1 MFYEPNIN
9 SQNTFYLNGF
19 IKDNHMNTYKSDLL
33 FTFLIVFF
41 LSSCSSS
48 GGGSAPTSETVDQTL
63 IDLGIDITET
73 PREDRDGDPLPDDY
87 NPLGSSKSFDQL
99 DELVMIGF
107 PLAASSG
114 ITSEMTFLELNRD
127 GTHATYTDEVLFSPD
142 TVDTPWALSVGATPD
157 ALRVADR
164 GDIDRDG
171 LEELFVVYRAPG
183 QSHVELQIFED
194 ETQSFAEAQNL
205 VISTNP
211 VDRLAV
217 ASGDLNGDGYTDI
230 VIGLVSGNS
239 AQLVFVDNNDGVL
252 SLSTLNKTLP
262 QAYPGSEINL
272 VIKAGNLDYDPSHEL
287 VVVVNERI
295 LEVGNPES
303 GTSRYLV
310 FDDAKQNY
318 DELEN
323 ALVQSVAVNRTAIVA
338 DVSLG
343 DVDGDNIDEIV
354 FAGLTHFDPTGSCS
368 YNYLLMVL
376 DDFVHNSESLGD
388 LEHQSNIHGGCAAAK
403 GELRFVHVNTPDLDG
418 DGIAEIQ
425 ANELIFDDFRLA
437 AWTPLYDPYGTQAEI
452 PHDSLFANATGFT
465 GRFSQQNS
473 RMVVADLTADKR
485 QDIIIYSQS
494 TNRLEVWGLSV
505 LDTDPAANI
514 QAKQWRMIK
523 SIAIE
528 PPASTDELRPLLV
541 PVNVNHDGLAISL
554 EQGSYQLVFT
564 EPVLIAALAA
574 APCYESLGQNTDAC
588 RTTYGTA
595 ESNSIA
601 LENTTTIT
609 AGVTVG
615 TNVEFSVPV
624 TAIRIAE
631 ISAKLK
637 VSASLSL
644 SHSSSYTYT
653 ESVVYTTGPIE
664 DTVIFTSIP
673 YDIYTYIITSH
684 PDPNVMGNEIVVS
697 MPRSP
702 VTLQVERS
710 FYNANVAHG
719 GPLIDS
725 SVFNHSAGDPT
736 SYPNSIEKDTIV
748 SNYYS
753 DPLFTP
759 SQWAYEFGPVSVGQ
773 GGGDTSLEINV
784 ATESGLGVAV
794 GVEAEFELEATAG
807 VIVAGFSIGIS
818 NETSLQISHGS
829 ESTYSGAVA
838 NLPSTEFAANSYDW
852 GLFTYVMDD
861 HASGQKFEIINF
873 WVD

>member
-1 MFYEPNIN
+1 
-9 SQNTFYLNGF
+9 
-19 IKDNHMNTYKSDLL
+19 MNVYKSSLIL
-33 FTFLIVFF
+33 SFLMIFF
-41 LSSCSSS
+41 LSACSNKDKSH
-48 GGGSAPTSETVDQTL
+48 PTPTTVDQTL
-63 IDLGIDITET
+63 TSLGVNIAET
-73 PREDRDGDPLPDDY
+73 PREDRNGDPLPDDY
-87 NPLGSSKSFDQL
+87 TPLGSSKSFDQL

-107 PLAASSG
+107 PLAVGSG
-114 ITSEMTFLELNRD
+114 SELTLLELNRD
-127 GTHATYTDEVLFSPD
+127 GTHSTYTDEVLFSPD
-142 TVDTPWALSVGATPD
+142 TADTPWALSVGATPA
-157 ALRVADR
+157 ALRVVDR
-164 GDIDRDG
+164 GDIDKDG
-171 LEELFVVYRAPG
+171 LEELIVVYRTPG
-183 QSHVELQIFED
+183 QGSVELQLYED
-194 ETQSFAEAQNL
+194 QTASFAKGQNL
-205 VISTNP
+205 VISTDP
-211 VDRLAV
+211 VDSLAV
-217 ASGDLNGDGYTDI
+217 AIGDYNGDGYAEL
-230 VIGLVSGNS
+230 VVGMVSGNS
-239 AQLVFVDNNDGVL
+239 AQLVFVDNNDGIL

-272 VIKAGNLDYDPSHEL
+272 IIKSGNLDYDPSDEL
-287 VVVVNERI
+287 VVLVNERI
-295 LEVGNPES
+295 LETGNPES
-303 GTSRYLV
+303 GTTRYFV
-310 FDDAKQNY
+310 IDDAKQNHV
-318 DELEN
+318 DISN
-323 ALVQSVAVNRTAIVA
+323 ALVQSTAVNRTAIVA

-343 DVDGDNIDEIV
+343 DVDGDNIDEMV
-354 FAGLTHFDPTGSCS
+354 FAGLTHFDPAGSCS

-376 DDFVHNSESLGD
+376 DDLVHDSESLGA
-388 LEHQSNIHGGCAAAK
+388 LEHQTTIHGGCATAK

-425 ANELIFDDFRLA
+425 ANELIFDDFRFA
-437 AWTPLYDPYGTQAEI
+437 AWAPLYDDPDSPAQPTQAAL
-452 PHDSLFANATGFT
+452 PHDSLFANAGGFT

-473 RMVVADLTADKR
+473 SMVVADLTADKR
-485 QDIIIYSQS
+485 QDIIFYSQS
-494 TNRLEVWGLSV
+494 TNSLEVWGIGV
-505 LDTDPAANI
+505 LGTETPPVPGN
-514 QAKQWRMIK
+514 QWRLLK

-528 PPASTDELRPLLV
+528 PPASTDELRPILL
-541 PVNVNHDGLAISL
+541 PININHDGVAISL

-574 APCYESLGQNTDAC
+574 APCYENLGQNTDAC

-595 ESNSIA
+595 ESSAISI
-601 LENTTTIT
+601 ENTTTIT

-644 SHSSSYTYT
+644 SHSASYTYT

-673 YDIYTYIITSH
+673 YDIYTYIITS
-684 PDPNVMGNEIVVS
+684 DPNPDVIGNEIVVS

-710 FYNANVAHG
+710 FYNANVVHG

-725 SVFNHSAGDPT
+725 SVFSHSAGDPA
-736 SYPNSIEKDTIV
+736 SYPNSGEKDTIV

-753 DPLFTP
+753 DPLITP

-829 ESTYSGAVA
+829 ESTYGGAVA
-838 NLPSTEFAANSYDW
+838 NFPSAQFAANSYDW
-852 GLFTYVMDD
+852 GLFTYVVDD
-861 HASGQKFEIINF
+861 HASGQHFEVINY